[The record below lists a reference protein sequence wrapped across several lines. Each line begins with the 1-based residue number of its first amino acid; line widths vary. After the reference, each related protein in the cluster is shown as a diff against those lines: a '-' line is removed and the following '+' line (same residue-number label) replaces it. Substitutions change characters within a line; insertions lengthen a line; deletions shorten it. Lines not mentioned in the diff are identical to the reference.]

1 MSELNCSWWLRAKKE
16 SIIND
21 DADFE
26 HALDD
31 ALDYQTIERNPE
43 RISKLK
49 HYINKYNWKE
59 MDFPEGAKEWIELDE
74 NNNIIAL
81 NILLFL

>member
-16 SIIND
+16 AIIHD

-26 HALDD
+26 HAVDD
-31 ALDYQTIERNPE
+31 ALDYQTIGKDPE
-43 RISKLK
+43 KISKLK

-59 MDFPEGAKEWIELDE
+59 MDFPEGAKE
-74 NNNIIAL
+74 
-81 NILLFL
+81 